1 MCSND
6 ELDKCPFYELCEE
19 CHPEPDMEKRRKGCN
34 CENNYYCGIYWAFK
48 DGYAGLDE
56 WS

>member
-6 ELDKCPFYELCEE
+6 ELDKCPFHELCKE

-48 DGYAGLDE
+48 DGYTGLDE
-56 WS
+56 Q